1 MPKLA
6 AKLIVAVCGLALLTA
21 ASAPAAPSQAASP
34 VPGFRHFANPGAVS
48 VPPAQVNKALNDPA
62 RIPQIVGGN
71 STSAAKYPWQVQ
83 IDGNGA
89 EACGGSLIHPM
100 IILTAGHCIVDEDGD
115 FFSDPSFYNVT
126 FSAFT
131 GRTQTSAGGT
141 ELSISDFWV
150 SSNYVPSTQQND
162 YGFITLSSPA
172 PGARILLAGA
182 DETSNWAAGRNAVV
196 TGYGDTFEAPDGVDA
211 GSQVLKELTV
221 PIIKDST
228 CGSASV
234 YGGSYHPDSMLCA
247 GYLQG
252 GQDSCQGDSG
262 GPLQAPL
269 ESGGYR
275 QVGIVS
281 FGVGCAR
288 PNRPG
293 IYTRV
298 GNPAISSD
306 IANFA
311 VLIEDEVGLTT
322 RFKVVGG
329 GATTASCNAATSAA
343 SKRIK
348 KALKAQKKMKRA
360 NRAVK
365 RARFRSA
372 RKFRAAKRRQ
382 QKAKRKFRVLRRK
395 ANVAYDKYASV
406 CGVS

>member
-1 MPKLA
+1 M
-6 AKLIVAVCGLALLTA
+6 AKLIVSVLGLALLA
-21 ASAPAAPSQAASP
+21 AAPAQAAPSI
-34 VPGFRHFANPGAVS
+34 PGFRHFANPDAIS
-48 VPPAQVNKALNDPA
+48 VPASQVNKALNDPA

-71 STSAAKYPWQVQ
+71 STTAAKYPWQVQ
-83 IDGNGA
+83 IDGNDA
-89 EACGGSLIHPM
+89 ESCGGSLIHPM
-100 IILTAGHCIVDEDGD
+100 IILTAGHCIVDEQGD
-115 FFSDPSFYNVT
+115 FFSDPTFYDVT

-131 GRTQTSAGGT
+131 GRTQTSVGGT

-150 SSNYVPSTQQND
+150 GNDYVPSTQQND

-196 TGYGDTFEAPDGVDA
+196 TGYGDTFEAPEGVNA
-211 GSQVLKELTV
+211 GSQFLKELTV
-221 PIIKDST
+221 PIIKDSI
-228 CGSASV
+228 CGSGSV
-234 YGGSYHPDSMLCA
+234 YGSSFDPDSMLCA

-262 GPLQAPL
+262 GPLQTPL

-281 FGVGCAR
+281 FGDGCAR

-293 IYTRV
+293 VYTRV
-298 GNPAISSD
+298 GNPAISDD

-311 VLIEDEVGLTT
+311 RQIEDATGLTT

-329 GATTASCNAATSAA
+329 GATTVTCAAATSAA

-348 KALKAQKKMKRA
+348 KALKAQKKLRRA
-360 NRAVK
+360 KRAVK
-365 RARFRSA
+365 RARFRSVS
-372 RKFRAAKRRQ
+372 KFRAAKKRQ
-382 QKAKRKFRVLRRK
+382 RKAKRKSRVLRK
-395 ANVAYDKYASV
+395 MANVAYDKYTSV
-406 CGVS
+406 FGVS